1 MQTAQIHRDEDGWAQ
16 DINGV
21 WDCVE
26 EVTIESATEEAAEL
40 IEQDPCEIACWLA
53 TDSGIQANAPVDVPA
68 ASRRFQAGDELTDGE
83 LLALIWRAGD
93 DCRAA
98 AYTLKNRFLECAKT
112 KARIKEL
119 ALELMP
125 EEETEE

>member
-1 MQTAQIHRDEDGWAQ
+1 MQTAQSYYDEQGYREASAY
-16 DINGV
+16 
-21 WDCVE
+21 WDDE
-26 EVTIESATEEAAEL
+26 GPMTIEQAEEESAEL
-40 IEQDPCEIACWLA
+40 IEANPCEIACWLA
-53 TDSGIQANAPVDVPA
+53 ADSAIKADGPVDVPA

-93 DCRAA
+93 DCKAA

-125 EEETEE
+125 QEETEE

>member
-1 MQTAQIHRDEDGWAQ
+1 MQTAQSYHDEQGYREASAY
-16 DINGV
+16 
-21 WDCVE
+21 WDDE
-26 EVTIESATEEAAEL
+26 GPMTIEQAEEESEEL
-40 IEQDPCEIACWLA
+40 IEANPCEIACWLA
-53 TDSGIQANAPVDVPA
+53 ADSAIKADGPVDVPA

-93 DCRAA
+93 DCKAA

-119 ALELMP
+119 AIEMMP
-125 EEETEE
+125 EEEVEE

>member
-1 MQTAQIHRDEDGWAQ
+1 MQTAQSYYDEQGYREASEYWESD
-16 DINGV
+16 DRL
-21 WDCVE
+21 
-26 EVTIESATEEAAEL
+26 TIDQATEEAAEL
-40 IEQDPCEIACWLA
+40 IERDPCEIACWLA
-53 TDSGIQANAPVDVPA
+53 TNSAIPANALVDVPA

-83 LLALIWRAGD
+83 LLALIFRAGE
-93 DCRAA
+93 DCQQA

-119 ALELMP
+119 AVELMP